1 MLCFRSDSSLFRD
14 FRKAI
19 FRSLADND
27 LNLIL
32 VGLFPPKAPAGPGP
46 RREDFCIRILIT

>member
-19 FRSLADND
+19 FRSLACNA

-32 VGLFPPKAPAGPGP
+32 VGLFPTKAPAGPGS
-46 RREDFCIRILIT
+46 RREGFCI